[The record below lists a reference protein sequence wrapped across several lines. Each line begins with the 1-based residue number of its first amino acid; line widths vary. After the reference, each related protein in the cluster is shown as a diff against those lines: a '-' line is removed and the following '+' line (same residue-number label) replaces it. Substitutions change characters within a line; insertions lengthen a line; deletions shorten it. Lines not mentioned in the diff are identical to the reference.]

1 MRYYEEN
8 HRKNNPKNDPEDGG
22 ALNTVTQYWKKELA
36 HVCAIANITGMI
48 ARYTPGNKRIGRRMG
63 REGEGKRSRQDEQ
76 DADEDC
82 AQNTKEKGTNQEI
95 VDE

>member
-1 MRYYEEN
+1 
-8 HRKNNPKNDPEDGG
+8 
-22 ALNTVTQYWKKELA
+22 
-36 HVCAIANITGMI
+36 
-48 ARYTPGNKRIGRRMG
+48 MG